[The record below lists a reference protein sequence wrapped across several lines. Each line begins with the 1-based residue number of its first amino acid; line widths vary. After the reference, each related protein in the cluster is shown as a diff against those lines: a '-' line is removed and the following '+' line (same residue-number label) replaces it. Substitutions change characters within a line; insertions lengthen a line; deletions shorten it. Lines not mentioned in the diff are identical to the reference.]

1 MYHQNRLQPYYCQL
15 EQELMTKYGEDF
27 PPLDPSN
34 PKHRETLEACK
45 QLPIREDQKRFLIA
59 WRQVVDKTGWTL
71 EQEKDISNKLS
82 SFRYGIN
89 ADRQIIRKFCKKP
102 IALLVC
108 SIWFWKRQAEV
119 EKILDEEDRQAIKD
133 KIADIDGLS
142 NSVVAPEARLVAR
155 IKLENESK
163 DLEEKIKERCQKE
176 SQVDNLYVERRAEI
190 EQRQLEQLEQ
200 EAKAVKSHKLKIT
213 RHSVSEPNIS
223 ATPPSPPS
231 RSKPSKGRV
240 DLEQEKYKRLTKGMN
255 IHNADLP
262 AGQLKVNLIQFE
274 KLMEYDRFLETM
286 SSQPESQESSKLVI
300 QYIILRYQY
309 YRSLLTTYPEH
320 TMKFKCPYYEIK
332 IRFEPTGIDII
343 NGICV
348 EYYMHPSGNWKH
360 SLREYLEGK
369 FNRKNRQQVFDAMG
383 ISGVAPLAEMK
394 RFGY

>member
-1 MYHQNRLQPYYCQL
+1 MLHYKMSNNSRFQPYYSQL

-34 PKHRETLEACK
+34 PKHRETLENCK

-82 SFRYGIN
+82 SFGYGIN
-89 ADRQIIRKFCKKP
+89 ADRQIIGTFCKKP

-133 KIADIDGLS
+133 KIADIDSLS
-142 NSVVAPEARLVAR
+142 NSVSAPEARLVAR
-155 IKLENESK
+155 TKLENELK

-176 SQVDNLYVERRAEI
+176 SQIDNRYVERRAEM
-190 EQRQLEQLEQ
+190 EQRQLEQ
-200 EAKAVKSHKLKIT
+200 EAKAVKSHKPKIT
-213 RHSVSEPNIS
+213 RHSVSDPIIS
-223 ATPPSPPS
+223 ATPPS
-231 RSKPSKGRV
+231 RSKPSKGLV
-240 DLEQEKYKRLTKGMN
+240 DPEQEKNKRLTKAMN

-262 AGQLKVNLIQFE
+262 AGQLKVNLNQFE

-286 SSQPESQESSKLVI
+286 SSQPESQESSTLVI

-320 TMKFKCPYYEIK
+320 TMKFKCPYYNIK
-332 IRFEPTGIDII
+332 IRFEPTGMDII

-348 EYYMHPSGNWKH
+348 EEYIHPSGNWKH

-383 ISGVAPLAEMK
+383 ISGVPPLPEMK
-394 RFGY
+394 RFVY